1 MNQFAQQGD
10 RFRQLLNEISGEVT
24 SLKQE
29 VRELQ
34 RENDKL
40 RNKLDEER
48 DKQTDI
54 FSAISESERLALRQ
68 HVQGLITKIDHHIGN
83 SHEID

>member
-1 MNQFAQQGD
+1 MNQLSQQSD
-10 RFRQLLNEISGEVT
+10 RFRKLLDEVGEEVS

-29 VRELQ
+29 IRELQ
-34 RENDKL
+34 RENGRLKTKL
-40 RNKLDEER
+40 EEER

-83 SHEID
+83 NHEID

>member
-1 MNQFAQQGD
+1 MNQLAQQSD
-10 RFRQLLNEISGEVT
+10 RFRQLLDEVGEEVL

-29 VRELQ
+29 IRDLQ
-34 RENDKL
+34 KENSKL
-40 RNKLDEER
+40 RSKLEEER

-68 HVQGLITKIDHHIGN
+68 HVQGLISKIDHHIGN
-83 SHEID
+83 NHEID